1 MLVPLAN
8 DVPQVLL
15 ALYPHSILPFIEER
29 IRQGRRD
36 PRSLL
41 EIAPVQYISEEQL
54 RQVDPH
60 LRSFINVNTPGELE
74 ELR

>member
-1 MLVPLAN
+1 VN

-15 ALYPHSILPFIEER
+15 AMYPRSILPFIEER

-41 EIAPVQYISEEQL
+41 EIAPLQYISEDRL
-54 RQVDPH
+54 RQVDPY
-60 LRSFINVNTPGELE
+60 LRSFIGVNTPEELE
-74 ELR
+74 GLR